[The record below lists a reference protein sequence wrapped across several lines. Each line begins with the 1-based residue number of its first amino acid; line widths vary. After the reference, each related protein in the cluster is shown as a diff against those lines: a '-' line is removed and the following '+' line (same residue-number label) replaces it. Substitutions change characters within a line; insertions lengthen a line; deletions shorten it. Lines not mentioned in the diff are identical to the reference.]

1 MKSYI
6 ARRLA
11 RAAFLLFAVSVL
23 SFLLSRLAPGNFF
36 DEIRLN
42 PQISPQTIALLQARY
57 GLNQP
62 LPWRYAHWVRSVA
75 QGDFGF
81 SIAYNTPVAR
91 LMWTPL
97 LHTLLLGATAMLLC
111 WLIAVPVG
119 VWSAMYEGSLFDR
132 AVSLTTSLVV
142 SIPEIVLAIGILAWV
157 VRWRVLPAGGMT
169 SVGFDELPAWGKLA
183 DVSRHLLAPAA
194 ILVMVGAP
202 VIVRHLRASILEVL
216 HAPFV
221 EAARA
226 CGIGCA
232 RLLFRHVLPAAANP
246 AISLFGFSLAVLL
259 SGSLLVEV
267 VTGWPGLG
275 PLILDATLA
284 RDLDVVVAAAMLAAG
299 LMIMGNF
306 VADLLLLVFDPR
318 IRTGSPDAA

>member
-1 MKSYI
+1 MKSYL

-11 RAAFLLFAVSVL
+11 RVVLLLLAVSVL
-23 SFLLSRLAPGNFF
+23 CFLLTRLAPGTYF

-62 LPWRYAHWVRSVA
+62 LGVRYARWMRSVLR
-75 QGDFGF
+75 GDFGF

-91 LMWTPL
+91 LMLAPAE
-97 LHTLLLGATAMLLC
+97 HTLLLGGVAMLLC
-111 WLIAVPVG
+111 WLISVPLA
-119 VWSAMYEGSLFDR
+119 VWSARYERSLFDR
-132 AVSLTTSLVV
+132 GISAFTSLFISV
-142 SIPEIVLAIGILAWV
+142 PEIVLAVGLLALV
-157 VRWRVLPAGGMT
+157 VRSHVLPVGGMT
-169 SVGFDELPAWGKLA
+169 SVGFDELSAGGKA
-183 DVSRHLLAPAA
+183 GDITRHMLTPVG
-194 ILVMVGAP
+194 ILVLVGVP
-202 VIVRHLRASILEVL
+202 VIVRHLQASVLEVL

-221 EAARA
+221 EAARG
-226 CGIGCA
+226 CGIGGA

-246 AISLFGFSLAVLL
+246 AISLFGLSLAALL

-284 RDLDVVVAAAMLAAG
+284 RDLDVVVAAAMLAAVM
-299 LMIMGNF
+299 MIVGNF
-306 VADLLLLVFDPR
+306 AADLLLLAADPR
-318 IRTGSPDAA
+318 IRTGSPDAV